1 MYLCKRLET
10 IGYAGILLQSSV
22 HWSSARLPDHP
33 STAADA
39 WTTIGQGDH
48 HQLTG
53 NPHLQYPAT
62 VLMSNEHCSTTSSSS
77 NHKRKAHHLFFA
89 SDYSWANS
97 PVKTTAHEL
106 PLTPPVTL
114 YHEPPDITLP
124 GAMEQDYSFPN
135 APMITYHHQ
144 PPDASARTAI
154 TSSIHSHL
162 NPHLPN
168 SDFFSLPE
176 YPGTSA
182 GTTSSSIKRI
192 AIHPSAELDSS
203 LLNSPGKLES
213 LEVKSACEIGQTKV
227 QADHYP
233 FFVLF
238 FFFFPHIT
246 IAAKDEQRSESNL
259 LAKDDAGIMRKIPW
273 KKRKERDHYK
283 TVRRQLLGGLKRKIG
298 IRNPFDISE
307 IELSKFGWIRTLKY
321 PMTSQQTKTS
331 VLIERIASSKIWGRL
346 QDHQQDSLAMPALL
360 DRFLIGSGLVSRSD
374 LLASTRGLVVELCVR
389 QIDFLAAFTTPQA
402 EAIVSSSKQSRTNLI
417 RIQEIDNLLDWFLDE
432 LEMSKPSTGPMIP
445 RAEQS
450 EQSADDL
457 SPIQSLV
464 INYLKRD
471 LGQEE
476 ESVPKKGWIA
486 KPTKAYLAPREVSV
500 LEALETQLAI
510 TILGSYYKA
519 LNPTKWHIFFLIDP
533 WFVHFFLYLK
543 ACDHHNHFPKMY
555 ANERKWAALELFPWA
570 APVHFNFND
579 KLLQDVAA
587 SVLFMLK
594 NVRVDSIKKH
604 LDVKL

>member
-22 HWSSARLPDHP
+22 HWSSARLPVPDHP

-39 WTTIGQGDH
+39 WTAIGQGDH

-62 VLMSNEHCSTTSSSS
+62 VPISNEHCSTTSSS

-162 NPHLPN
+162 NPHLSN
-168 SDFFSLPE
+168 WDFFSLPE

-192 AIHPSAELDSS
+192 AIHPSSEFDSS
-203 LLNSPGKLES
+203 LLNSP
-213 LEVKSACEIGQTKV
+213 
-227 QADHYP
+227 
-233 FFVLF
+233 
-238 FFFFPHIT
+238 
-246 IAAKDEQRSESNL
+246 AAKDEQRSESNL

-346 QDHQQDSLAMPALL
+346 QDHPQGSLAMPALL

-374 LLASTRGLVVELCVR
+374 LLASTRGLVIELCVR

-417 RIQEIDNLLDWFLDE
+417 RIQEIDSLLDWFLDE
-432 LEMSKPSTGPMIP
+432 LEMNKPSTGPIIP

-476 ESVPKKGWIA
+476 ESVVPKKGWIA

-570 APVHFNFND
+570 APVGANFNEKD
-579 KLLQDVAA
+579 LQDVAA

>member
-1 MYLCKRLET
+1 
-10 IGYAGILLQSSV
+10 
-22 HWSSARLPDHP
+22 
-33 STAADA
+33 
-39 WTTIGQGDH
+39 
-48 HQLTG
+48 
-53 NPHLQYPAT
+53 
-62 VLMSNEHCSTTSSSS
+62 
-77 NHKRKAHHLFFA
+77 
-89 SDYSWANS
+89 
-97 PVKTTAHEL
+97 
-106 PLTPPVTL
+106 
-114 YHEPPDITLP
+114 
-124 GAMEQDYSFPN
+124 MERDSSFPN
-135 APMITYHHQ
+135 APMITYHQ

-168 SDFFSLPE
+168 WDFFSLPE

-203 LLNSPGKLES
+203 LLNSP
-213 LEVKSACEIGQTKV
+213 AYI
-227 QADHYP
+227 D
-233 FFVLF
+233 
-238 FFFFPHIT
+238 

-298 IRNPFDISE
+298 IRNRFDISE

-346 QDHQQDSLAMPALL
+346 QDHPQGSLAMPALL
-360 DRFLIGSGLVSRSD
+360 DRFRIGSGLVSRSD

-445 RAEQS
+445 RAEPS

-476 ESVPKKGWIA
+476 RGPDQGWIA

-519 LNPTKWHIFFLIDP
+519 LNPTKWHIFFVIDP